1 MDEEKKTTLNMEKFK
16 KKIQE
21 AVSTIAPKEVRQ
33 MLDELSQALTPY
45 IVILENEDLIKEE
58 LEKRGFN
65 EDIYELADSDDPEKQ
80 QLFLDAFHAVDE
92 SHKLI
97 ERQKESRARTRQASN
112 AAKNTNIAVTGL
124 WKKDRLFSPTSDELA
139 QAFSP
144 GHIYYYA
151 NVNNSKKVSKVRIDD
166 EEELQE
172 LKNTS
177 RFLFD
182 LLTSLRA
189 ESEPDIYNQVIK
201 DPSKDIVFSVTK
213 VAKSIGFDP
222 RSRGNENNSKRSN
235 QSLMIQRGE
244 AMMDMLSQLSN
255 YVGKF
260 DDGSFYY
267 VCIVKYYDSNT
278 DTIKMSV
285 PYIGEVL
292 RRLQNKYIGRQE
304 IIKEKRLANKR
315 ISKQDNKPFEKNDLL
330 KGTCR
335 GLDSSIYEIMLYIT
349 TLMVRN
355 GAGEK
360 KEVRPKYSKIIE
372 NCPSLQS
379 RLNEIEAQN
388 IPAKTKARDRNNE
401 FRKFSL
407 AWKCL
412 IDPKYSAMSEE
423 WSNIFCSPTDKK
435 GMLKA
440 PTNTTINDKIL
451 IQWSTKKPM

>member
-1 MDEEKKTTLNMEKFK
+1 MDEK
-16 KKIQE
+16 KK
-21 AVSTIAPKEVRQ
+21 VNFGMKEFKEKLQRATASISPREVKK
-33 MLDELSQALTPY
+33 MIEELSEALAPY
-45 IVILENEDLIKEE
+45 LTILENEDLIKAE

>member
-1 MDEEKKTTLNMEKFK
+1 MDEK
-16 KKIQE
+16 KK
-21 AVSTIAPKEVRQ
+21 VNFGMKEFKEKLQRATASISPREVKK
-33 MLDELSQALTPY
+33 MIEELSEALAPY
-45 IVILENEDLIKEE
+45 LTILENEDLIKAE

-349 TLMVRN
+349 TLMVRK
-355 GAGEK
+355 GTGEK
-360 KEVRPKYSKIIE
+360 KEVQLKYSKIIE

-412 IDPKYSAMSEE
+412 IDHKYSAMSEE
-423 WSNIFCSPTDKK
+423 WSNIFCSPADKK

>member
-1 MDEEKKTTLNMEKFK
+1 MKEFKEKLQRATASISPREVK
-16 KKIQE
+16 KMIE
-21 AVSTIAPKEVRQ
+21 
-33 MLDELSQALTPY
+33 ELSEALAPY
-45 IVILENEDLIKEE
+45 LTILENEDLIKAE